1 MTDIIESVMPV
12 IEMPVMPPPSA
23 EQIAQNY
30 KAMGDSVDLINQYV
44 AGNFP
49 EGMKPEEVLE
59 VLSKALANKFVHHP
73 SQALNEARGEE
84 HELLTK
90 TLKKIYPLND

>member
-1 MTDIIESVMPV
+1 MTDIIEPVAPV
-12 IEMPVMPPPSA
+12 ITAPEMPVMPPPSA

-49 EGMKPEEVLE
+49 EMMKPEEVADAIGRNVGHLE
-59 VLSKALANKFVHHP
+59 LMVAKDYWT
-73 SQALNEARGEE
+73 NEDMTAVNAAIAAG
-84 HELLTK
+84 
-90 TLKKIYPLND
+90 KK

>member
-1 MTDIIESVMPV
+1 MTDIIEPV
-12 IEMPVMPPPSA
+12 APVMPPPSA

-49 EGMKPEEVLE
+49 EDMKPEEVADAIGRNVAHLE
-59 VLSKALANKFVHHP
+59 LMVAKDYWTTEDLSAA
-73 SQALNEARGEE
+73 QAAIATG
-84 HELLTK
+84 
-90 TLKKIYPLND
+90 KK

>member
-1 MTDIIESVMPV
+1 MTDIIEPTF
-12 IEMPVMPPPSA
+12 ETPVMPPPSA

-49 EGMKPEEVLE
+49 EQMKPEEVADAIGRNVGHLE
-59 VLSKALANKFVHHP
+59 LMVAKDYWTNQDMTAVNA
-73 SQALNEARGEE
+73 AIAAG
-84 HELLTK
+84 
-90 TLKKIYPLND
+90 KK

>member
-1 MTDIIESVMPV
+1 MTDIIEPATPV

-49 EGMKPEEVLE
+49 EGMKPEEVADAIGRNVGHLE
-59 VLSKALANKFVHHP
+59 LMVAKDYWT
-73 SQALNEARGEE
+73 NEDMTAVNTAIVAG
-84 HELLTK
+84 
-90 TLKKIYPLND
+90 KK

>member
-1 MTDIIESVMPV
+1 MTDIIEPVMPV

-49 EGMKPEEVLE
+49 EMMKPEEVDDAIGRNVGHLE
-59 VLSKALANKFVHHP
+59 LMVSKDYWTNEDLSAAKAAI
-73 SQALNEARGEE
+73 AAG
-84 HELLTK
+84 
-90 TLKKIYPLND
+90 KK